1 MKVKVNLKQI
11 GQRKQRVAP
20 VDFEYSVLPKTV
32 RELIALTAEICVNAY
47 NERVRRGEEGAEPLN
62 SQQITDMAEVGKI
75 AFGINYGGREQDL
88 DKARENALQSFED
101 GLYRIFI
108 GENELEGLDTPVA
121 LNEGDSLTF
130 IKLTMLAGRM
140 W

>member
-11 GQRKQRVAP
+11 GQRKQKIAP
-20 VDFEYSVLPKTV
+20 VDFEYPAPPKTV
-32 RELIALTAEICVNAY
+32 RELIEFTVEICVNAY
-47 NERVRRGEEGAEPLN
+47 NGRVRAGQDSEKPLTE
-62 SQQITDMAEVGKI
+62 QQITDMAEVGKI
-75 AFGINYGGREQDL
+75 TFGINYGEKEQDL
-88 DKARENALQSFED
+88 GKAKENALQSFED

-108 GENELEGLDTPVA
+108 GDNEIEGLDTAIA
-121 LNEGDSLTF
+121 LNEGDTLTF

>member
-11 GQRKQRVAP
+11 GQRRQKVAP
-20 VDFEYSVLPKTV
+20 VDFEYSAKPKTV
-32 RELIALTAEICVNAY
+32 RELITSTVEICVNAY
-47 NERVRRGEEGAEPLN
+47 NERVRAGEDNAKPLN
-62 SQQITDMAEVGKI
+62 EQQITDMAEVGKI
-75 AFGINYGGREQDL
+75 AFGINYGGKEQDMK
-88 DKARENALQSFED
+88 KAKENALQSFDD

-108 GENELEGLDTPVA
+108 GEKELEGLDTSIA